1 MRWVNGLGGLV
12 LCAVLAACGKA
23 DFSRESYVFG
33 TRVEITV
40 AAADE
45 TVAGPAVD
53 AALAELDQLHAE
65 LHAWQKSPLADVNQ
79 AFAAGRPAPL
89 TPLIAELIA
98 VGHSSWLQSEGL
110 FNPAIGGLV
119 RTWGFHSDRVGV
131 HIPDAAQLRP
141 WLQDAPSPADI
152 SVVDGRATSRNTRV
166 QLDFGGLAKGWALDR
181 LARRLRAAGIK
192 HALIN
197 IGGNIMALGQHGER
211 PWRVGL
217 QHPRRPEALLELDLF
232 DGEAIGTSGDYQRFF
247 IAAGRR
253 YSHLIDPRSGQPAT
267 ASTSASVLVAPGPQA
282 GMISD
287 VASKPLFIGGPQQA
301 QRLARRFGV
310 RNWLVV
316 APGGTVY
323 LSQAMQSRVR
333 WLGKPPALIPV
344 QP

>member
-1 MRWVNGLGGLV
+1 MRRLTRVSGLL
-12 LCAVLAACGKA
+12 LCALLTACGTR

-40 AAADE
+40 ADADE
-45 TVAGPAVD
+45 SVAGPVVD
-53 AALAELDQLHAE
+53 AALAELDRLHAE
-65 LHAWQKSPLADVNQ
+65 LHPWQDSPLARLNQ
-79 AFAAGRPAPL
+79 AFAAGRPAPVS
-89 TPLIAELIA
+89 PVIAELIA
-98 VGHSSWLQSEGL
+98 VGRSSWQQSEGL

-119 RTWGFHSDRVGV
+119 TAWGFHSDTIGV
-131 HIPDAAQLRP
+131 HIPSAAQLEP
-141 WLQDAPSPADI
+141 WLRDAPSPGDI
-152 SVVDGRATSRNTRV
+152 TVAAGRASSGKASV

-181 LARRLRAAGIK
+181 LARRLRAAHVQ

-217 QHPRRPEALLELDLF
+217 QHPRRPEAQLELELY
-232 DGEAIGTSGDYQRFF
+232 DGEAIGTSGDYQRYF

-253 YSHLIDPRSGQPAT
+253 YCHLIDPRSGQPAT
-267 ASTSASVLVAPGPQA
+267 ASISASVLVAPGPQA

-287 VASKPLFIGGPQQA
+287 VASKPLFIGGPPQA

-333 WLGKPPALIPV
+333 WLGKPPALISV

>member
-1 MRWVNGLGGLV
+1 MRCLSGIGGLL
-12 LCAVLAACGKA
+12 LCALLAACGNP

-40 AAADE
+40 AEMDE
-45 TVAGPAVD
+45 AVAGPAVD

-65 LHAWQKSPLADVNQ
+65 LHAWQNSPLAQLNQ
-79 AFAAGRPAPL
+79 AIAAGHPAPV
-89 TPLIAELIA
+89 TPLIAELIDL
-98 VGHSSWLQSEGL
+98 GRSSWQQSEGL

-119 RTWGFHSDRVGV
+119 RAWGFHSDHVAV

-152 SVVDGRATSRNTRV
+152 TVLDGRATSRKTSV

-181 LARRLRAAGIK
+181 LARRLRAAGVK

-217 QHPRRPEALLELDLF
+217 QHPRRAEALLELELF

-247 IAAGRR
+247 IADGRR

-287 VASKPLFIGGPQQA
+287 VASKPLFIGGPGEA
-301 QRLARRFGV
+301 QRMARRFGV